1 MGFELS
7 KEREMK
13 KVVYLILVSFT
24 AVLAL
29 GCSDSSVTAPPVSQS
44 NVDATPYLLASE
56 PDGGLDVIAARES
69 AKDEESIVVVGRIG
83 GGLNPWIESR
93 AAFQIVDA
101 SLLACSDETPDG
113 ETCSCPTPWDYCCE
127 TDKLPNAMALVRFE
141 DKQGKVVMADAR
153 RLFGV
158 KELQT
163 VVVKGIAKRDDV
175 GNLTII
181 ADGIFVKN

>member
-1 MGFELS
+1 
-7 KEREMK
+7 MK
-13 KVVYLILVSFT
+13 KVVYLVLVSCS

-83 GGLNPWIESR
+83 GGLNPWVESR

-153 RLFGV
+153 SLFGV

-181 ADGIFVKN
+181 ADGVFVKN

>member
-1 MGFELS
+1 
-7 KEREMK
+7 MK

-153 RLFGV
+153 SLFGV